1 MPLVSEISNGL
12 SGRLLEIVD
21 QQNPLLAPQVLMGS
35 LMVPPVVAHLL
46 LLVLLPVRAAVQSV
60 LETVALAFGVTLGHQ
75 VALVDWRKGSNPGC

>member
-21 QQNPLLAPQVLMGS
+21 QQNPLLAPQVLVGS

-46 LLVLLPVRAAVQSV
+46 VLLPVRAAVQSA
-60 LETVALAFGVTLGHQ
+60 LETEALASGVRLGHQ
-75 VALVDWRKGSNPGC
+75 VALVD